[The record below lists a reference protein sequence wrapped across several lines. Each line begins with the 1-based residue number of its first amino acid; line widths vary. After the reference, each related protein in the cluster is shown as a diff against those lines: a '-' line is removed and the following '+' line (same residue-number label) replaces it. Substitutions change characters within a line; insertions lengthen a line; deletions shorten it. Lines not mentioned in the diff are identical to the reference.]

1 VLKPYLAKEKEWF
14 GQQIKPFEFE
24 DNSTPLLAQGFYKYN
39 CKDCREAIN
48 NILGKEKSNTTI
60 YHLTTL
66 ID

>member
-1 VLKPYLAKEKEWF
+1 MKPYLSKEKDWI

-24 DNSTPLLAQGFYKYN
+24 DNATPLLAQAFYKYN
-39 CKDCREAIN
+39 CKDCNVAIK
-48 NILGKEKSNTTI
+48 NILGEEKSKTSI

>member
-1 VLKPYLAKEKEWF
+1 MKPYLAKDKEWF

-24 DNSTPLLAQGFYKYN
+24 DNATPLLAQAFYKYN

-48 NILGKEKSNTTI
+48 KILGEEKSKTSI